1 MAFPDPALAEPGG
14 LLAVGGDLSVPRL
27 VAAYERGIFPWFGPD
42 EPILWW
48 SPDPR
53 FVLLPQ
59 DLHVGR
65 SLRKTLRRGRY
76 EVRFDHDFRSVLE
89 GCARVPRPG
98 QDGTWITDSM
108 REAYTRLFEAGYA
121 HSVEAY
127 EDGRLVGGLYGVAMG
142 RVFFGESM
150 FARAPDASKV
160 AFVVGLAWMRRHG
173 LALVDCQL
181 PTAHLARFG
190 ARPVPRTL
198 FLADL
203 GRFLAQPG
211 LPIGPWVD
219 AERA

>member
-1 MAFPDPALAEPGG
+1 VAFPDPALAEPGG

-27 VAAYERGIFPWFGPD
+27 VAAYARGIFPWFGPD

-76 EVRFDHDFRSVLE
+76 EVRFDHDFRGVLE

-160 AFVVGLAWMRRHG
+160 AFVVGLAWMRRQG

-190 ARPVPRTL
+190 AKPVPRTV

-203 GRFLAQPG
+203 GRFLVQPG
-211 LPIGPWVD
+211 LPVGPWVD
-219 AERA
+219 ADRA

>member
-1 MAFPDPALAEPGG
+1 VAFPDPALAEPGG